1 MAKERKEKVKEEKTK
16 KVKTPP
22 KPERTETGGLD
33 YSVYYMKPSEWLLYF
48 AIAAAILFVLGMIFY
63 REPKIAAVL
72 ALLGLK
78 FPSLQT
84 KSIISKRRSQLT
96 LQFKDMLYSL
106 SSAVSSGSSV
116 EMAMRVVLEDMKKMY
131 VNPDTYIIQ
140 ELTLMVSKLNLG
152 ANIEDLFRDLAD
164 RSGIEDIRTFANI
177 FEISKRTGGNVIKII
192 RQTSD
197 IITQK
202 IETSNEIQTLLASK
216 KMEQK
221 VMTAAPILLLALL
234 EQTTGDFMAPM
245 FEGTG
250 RLICTLALAM
260 VLVGFLWGNKLT
272 DIKI

>member
-1 MAKERKEKVKEEKTK
+1 MAKGKKEKVK
-16 KVKTPP
+16 KVKREKEPP
-22 KPERTETGGLD
+22 KPERTESGGLD
-33 YSVYYMKPSEWLLYF
+33 YSVYYMKKAEWLMYF
-48 AIAAAILFVLGMIFY
+48 LAAAVVLFVLGLIFY
-63 REPKIAAVL
+63 RNPIIAGVL
-72 ALLGLK
+72 VLFGLK
-78 FPSLQT
+78 FPEIQT
-84 KSIISKRRSQLT
+84 KNIISKRRDRLT

-116 EMAMRVVLEDMKKMY
+116 EMAMRLVLDDMEKMY
-131 VNPDTYIIQ
+131 VNSDTHIIQ
-140 ELTLMVSKLNLG
+140 EVTLMVSKLNLG

-164 RSGIEDIRTFANI
+164 RSDIEDIRTFANI

-202 IETSNEIQTLLASK
+202 IETNNEIQTLLASK

-234 EQTTGDFMAPM
+234 EQTTGEFMAPM
-245 FEGTG
+245 FQGIG
-250 RLICTLALAM
+250 RLICTVALAL
-260 VLVGFLWGNKLT
+260 VIVGFLWGNKLT